1 MQLSG
6 ADMKIGL
13 DYPSRMKTSHMFRFI
28 KFTNKIFPL
37 KSFECSSSYKFIF
50 RLAFYQLQAF
60 KKYF

>member
-37 KSFECSSSYKFIF
+37 KSFECSSSNEFIV
-50 RLAFYQLQAF
+50 
-60 KKYF
+60 